1 MVKINAADTALPVI
15 VIDAGIHARE
25 WISPASVMYFVQVEY
40 QVILYQ
46 L

>member
-1 MVKINAADTALPVI
+1 MKVNAADSALPVI
-15 VIDAGIHARE
+15 VIDAGVHARE
-25 WISPASVMYFVQVEY
+25 WISPASVMYFVQVES